1 MANLFRMSADI
12 EDGELVFQRNI
23 LPELEFKL
31 FILKW
36 EVNVAGVADFWC
48 IPERM

>member
-1 MANLFRMSADI
+1 MLADI
-12 EDGELVFQRNI
+12 EDGELVFQRNN

-36 EVNVAGVADFWC
+36 EVSVADVADFWC
-48 IPERM
+48 IPDRM